1 MGRLG
6 RLSSIP
12 FGFPPRSFVARGTL
26 AGTRARL
33 MPSTSP
39 TCFFGRL
46 LAFLAAVDFA
56 AADLAAVDDFV
67 LLRVLTKTHLLLEAL
82 RRVGNVPFSIQ
93 ALYREPEASTR
104 DTTGRRD
111 GWRAC

>member
-1 MGRLG
+1 VARRGRLPT
-6 RLSSIP
+6 SIP
-12 FGFPPRSFVARGTL
+12 FGFPPRSFVARGTE

-46 LAFLAAVDFA
+46 LLLAFLPAV
-56 AADLAAVDDFV
+56 DLAAVDDFV

-82 RRVGNVPFSIQ
+82 RRASNVPFSIQ
-93 ALYREPEASTR
+93 ALYREP
-104 DTTGRRD
+104 
-111 GWRAC
+111 